1 MEPAYIERDEN
12 KRQKYLKYIE
22 KFAYQSVIF
31 IDETGAYEYFPKRY
45 GRALRGQKVY
55 VKIHGKKGKRTNIIG
70 AICDNTFISYSALEG
85 TVNRDIYTKFIF
97 EKVLPHVKEGRV
109 VVMDNARI
117 HKSDAIKKAIE
128 EKGGELLDL
137 PPYSPDFNPIEH
149 CWALLKRWLRENR
162 DRFSTLAIALK
173 NYFLKWG
180 LDD

>member
-22 KFAYQSVIF
+22 KFSYKSVIF

-70 AICDNTFISYSALEG
+70 AICDNKFISYSALEG

-97 EKVLPHVKEGRV
+97 EKVLPHVKEGIV

-128 EKGGELLDL
+128 EKGGELLYL